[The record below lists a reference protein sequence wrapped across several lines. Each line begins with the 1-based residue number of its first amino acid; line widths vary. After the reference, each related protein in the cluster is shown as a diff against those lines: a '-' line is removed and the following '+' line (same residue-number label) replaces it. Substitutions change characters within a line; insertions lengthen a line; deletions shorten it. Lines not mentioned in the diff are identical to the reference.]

1 MKMPPLRLVLNS
13 GSESRREFADLAITA
28 GFNDQ
33 AKVDAASVHKTIQAV
48 TVERRYNDSEELAV
62 ALAHKLL
69 DCEPGITSVEVE
81 VVANSWRRLGAHA
94 FERGSAE
101 IRVAKASVARDG
113 SASVGAAL
121 RGLKLMMGGRDFET
135 IHLEWRY
142 KSAAVSYNS
151 AWSAVRKLVLQAF
164 DDREEPQAI
173 AQLLVDVIESL
184 AEVKL
189 TVEREALT
197 ETGHSALF
205 EASGTVKRHSASA
218 KSR

>member
-1 MKMPPLRLVLNS
+1 MKMPPLQLVLNS
-13 GSESRREFADLAITA
+13 GSESRREFADLSITA

-33 AKVDAASVHKTIQAV
+33 AKVEAESVYKAIRAA
-48 TVERRYNDSEELAV
+48 TVERRYSDPEDLAV
-62 ALAHKLL
+62 ALAHRLL
-69 DCEPGITSVEVE
+69 DSETGVTSVEVE
-81 VVANSWRRLGAHA
+81 IAANSWRRLGASA

-101 IRVAKASVARDG
+101 VRLARASVGRDG

-121 RGLKLMMGGRDFET
+121 RGLKLMMGEPCFET
-135 IHLEWRY
+135 VHMEWRY
-142 KSAAVSYNS
+142 KSAGVSYNS

-184 AEVKL
+184 AEVKM
-189 TVEREALT
+189 TVEREALIQ
-197 ETGHSALF
+197 TGHPGLF
-205 EASGTVKRHSASA
+205 EASGVVKRHSVTA